1 MQAAYYD
8 SKAAW
13 TVKAAPVVKNLLS
26 FPNFLVSSSIFKL
39 LMQVAYYDFKAAS
52 AVKAAPVVKV
62 APGEEVKRQIF

>member
-1 MQAAYYD
+1 MQIAYYD
-8 SKAAW
+8 PKAASA
-13 TVKAAPVVKNLLS
+13 VKAVVKNLLS
-26 FPNFLVSSSIFKL
+26 FPDFLVSSSIFKL